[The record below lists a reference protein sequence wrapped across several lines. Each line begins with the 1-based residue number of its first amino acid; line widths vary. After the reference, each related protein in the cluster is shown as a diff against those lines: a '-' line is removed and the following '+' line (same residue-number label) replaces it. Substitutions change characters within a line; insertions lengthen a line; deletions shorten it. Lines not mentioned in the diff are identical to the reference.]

1 MHKNDQNLK
10 KFSSAV
16 PIGTADTQF
25 LLLILKNRFKS
36 KFSMY
41 KFSYL
46 CPLCLIFLPPQI

>member
-1 MHKNDQNLK
+1 MRKNDQDLK
-10 KFSSAV
+10 KFLSAA

-46 CPLCLIFLPPQI
+46 FPFVPPQI